1 MIEEVESHTQN
12 KIPAVAE
19 GYEPVM
25 EFRAELICEIHVFL
39 AQLGTYVLES
49 LLLVF
54 CGLLIFLDCSFC
66 NIFGEECYQFYAF
79 QRLCLRYAVR
89 FESRLYEF
97 FEIDEVTVV
106 EDIPVFNYYLFG
118 IAQIVAEEV
127 VEGIYFSVFDF
138 IYLFYT

>member
-79 QRLCLRYAVR
+79 RGFVCAMLCALKAA
-89 FESRLYEF
+89 FMNSSRLMK
-97 FEIDEVTVV
+97 
-106 EDIPVFNYYLFG
+106 
-118 IAQIVAEEV
+118 
-127 VEGIYFSVFDF
+127 
-138 IYLFYT
+138 